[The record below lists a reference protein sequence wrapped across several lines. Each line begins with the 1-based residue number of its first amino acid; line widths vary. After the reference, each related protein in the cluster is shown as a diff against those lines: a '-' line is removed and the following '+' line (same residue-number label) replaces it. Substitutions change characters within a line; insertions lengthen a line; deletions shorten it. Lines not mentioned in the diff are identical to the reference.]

1 MDRQHYSHSV
11 LRHPFWKSS
20 ILNHGRYGA
29 YLFIN
34 PWKQNLIAELH
45 LNTRISLLL
54 TNPKKSRSI
63 IWLGNSI
70 RSSSWLPIYFL
81 WNMETPSSESLPPNH
96 WMVVKPPFFMGDL
109 PSRTRKTP
117 HLCDAFDGRDRQLI
131 GFTHFLVSGLCRG
144 EFQAL
149 WVDF

>member
-11 LRHPFWKSS
+11 LKHPFWKSS

-34 PWKQNLIAELH
+34 PWKQILIDELH

-54 TNPKKSRSI
+54 TNPKTSRSI

-81 WNMETPSSESLPPNH
+81 WNMETPNRSESLPPNH

-109 PSRTRKTP
+109 PPLRCFWWPWSTAHWLRTFP
-117 HLCDAFDGRDRQLI
+117 
-131 GFTHFLVSGLCRG
+131 GLGAQSRG

-149 WVDF
+149 WVDL